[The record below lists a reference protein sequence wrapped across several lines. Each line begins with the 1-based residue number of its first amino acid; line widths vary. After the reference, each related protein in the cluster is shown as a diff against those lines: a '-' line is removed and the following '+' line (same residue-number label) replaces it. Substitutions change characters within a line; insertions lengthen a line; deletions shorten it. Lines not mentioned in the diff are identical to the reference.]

1 MRPRSRIQTTG
12 PNNGHQLRDYSKRSN
27 KSEIATPHSR
37 RESLDLNQPTAR
49 RKLHSN
55 KRSNSKKMKKVM
67 TVLSLIAIS
76 IIHVHLNMFTVENPV
91 NPSFWIA
98 FIFECNPFGGGNWRI
113 LAELL
118 MMGIQCIVTSIF
130 AIYIL
135 KWDNIR
141 KWFLSFIIC
150 AVTYIFLRQFLDVLS
165 NHIMIQFYDNIY
177 GYGGASECCIVF
189 SILQIVYILVYVLL
203 RTNIVDQR
211 TVTIF

>member
-1 MRPRSRIQTTG
+1 
-12 PNNGHQLRDYSKRSN
+12 
-27 KSEIATPHSR
+27 
-37 RESLDLNQPTAR
+37 
-49 RKLHSN
+49 
-55 KRSNSKKMKKVM
+55 MKKVM

-203 RTNIVDQR
+203 RTLRLDQVR
-211 TVTIF
+211 SGDAVL

>member
-1 MRPRSRIQTTG
+1 
-12 PNNGHQLRDYSKRSN
+12 
-27 KSEIATPHSR
+27 
-37 RESLDLNQPTAR
+37 
-49 RKLHSN
+49 
-55 KRSNSKKMKKVM
+55 M

-76 IIHVHLNMFTVENPV
+76 IVHVHLNMFTVENPV

-203 RTNIVDQR
+203 RTNQGTLIR
-211 TVTIF
+211 PELRKETTK

>member
-12 PNNGHQLRDYSKRSN
+12 PNNGHQLRDYSKSSN

-37 RESLDLNQPTAR
+37 RESPDLNQPTAR

-130 AIYIL
+130 AIYI
-135 KWDNIR
+135 
-141 KWFLSFIIC
+141 
-150 AVTYIFLRQFLDVLS
+150 Y
-165 NHIMIQFYDNIY
+165 
-177 GYGGASECCIVF
+177 
-189 SILQIVYILVYVLL
+189 
-203 RTNIVDQR
+203 
-211 TVTIF
+211 

>member
-1 MRPRSRIQTTG
+1 
-12 PNNGHQLRDYSKRSN
+12 
-27 KSEIATPHSR
+27 
-37 RESLDLNQPTAR
+37 
-49 RKLHSN
+49 
-55 KRSNSKKMKKVM
+55 M

-203 RTNIVDQR
+203 RTLRLDQVRSGDAVLWSVQKLEKKQRNKIIKELCDQGAGFRQLARITGISYGIIQRVVTDQR
-211 TVTIF
+211 TVLGC